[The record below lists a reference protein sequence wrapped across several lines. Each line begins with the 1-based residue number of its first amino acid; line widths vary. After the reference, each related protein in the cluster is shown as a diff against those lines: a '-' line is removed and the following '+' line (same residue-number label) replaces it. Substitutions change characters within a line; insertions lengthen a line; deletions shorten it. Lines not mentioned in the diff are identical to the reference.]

1 MLDKQIKSRTMKL
14 LFVFEALQTNGAT
27 KSLIA
32 LLNAVCKDYDI
43 SLFLFKRDK
52 VAERELSKDITL
64 LDEDAFYASLVEQM
78 KTCVGTALRSGNFKL
93 AWFRFRVFLER
104 MFRRPFAQWNKLN
117 TIKGVYDIAI
127 GYSDGFVS
135 EVVCNKVEAARKILW
150 LHINPMLDSLPD
162 KSLKAMQIVDGVVG
176 VSKDCVENLERL
188 VGEDKL
194 PRLFVVHNIVDEK
207 ELKRLAAYE
216 KASLPGDGYKILT
229 VGRLT
234 KEKGHIRIP
243 TILKILMDKGICAD
257 WSIVGA
263 GLTAVKDGVIAK
275 AQELGIADHIHF
287 LGAKENPY
295 SYYVVADCYAQTSF
309 AEGWCMTISEALALG
324 VPVVCNDLPVFHE
337 QVIDGVNGFCAKD
350 EGSFADALAMVL
362 KSEANLRMD
371 GDSPCHMH
379 RVVQEFNEVVASYL

>member
-1 MLDKQIKSRTMKL
+1 MKTNRTRI
-14 LFVFEALQTNGAT
+14 LFVMGRLGVNGAT
-27 KSLIA
+27 KSLLA
-32 LLNAVCKDYDI
+32 LLAALPKDCFDI
-43 SLFLFKRDK
+43 SLFVCLHDTKGCLSALPVSVKLLPPVLEYEIHRLPLRHAVSEAFKHRRWDMILFRLRIALARMMNRGVYPCWD
-52 VAERELSKDITL
+52 TL
-64 LDEDAFYASLVEQM
+64 PA
-78 KTCVGTALRSGNFKL
+78 
-93 AWFRFRVFLER
+93 
-104 MFRRPFAQWNKLN
+104 
-117 TIKGVYDIAI
+117 IKGDWDFAI
-127 GYSDGFVS
+127 SYADGWLSSMVI
-135 EVVCNKVEAARKILW
+135 NKVTAGKKLLW
-150 LHINPMLDSLPD
+150 LHINPVLDPLPEESLGAM
-162 KSLKAMQIVDGVVG
+162 KKADGIIG

-194 PRLFVVHNIVDEK
+194 PKRFVVHNIVDEK
-207 ELKRLAAYE
+207 KLKRLAACE
-216 KASLPGDGYKILT
+216 KVSLPGDGYKILT

-234 KEKGHIRIP
+234 KEKGHIMIP
-243 TILKILMDKGICAD
+243 SILKKLMDKGICAD

-295 SYYVVADCYAQTSF
+295 SYYVAADCYAQTSF

-350 EGSFADALAMVL
+350 EDSFADALARVL

-371 GDSPCHMH
+371 GDSPCHTH
-379 RVVQEFNEVVASYL
+379 RVIQEFNEVVASYL